1 MLTLILTGALA
12 VSGLM
17 LLLWLIHLPLRN
29 AAIVDAG
36 WAGGLALLGAL
47 YGFMGSGWAPRRAL
61 IAAIS
66 VVWGL
71 RLALYLLFTRVIG
84 QPEEGRY
91 VQLRTQW
98 GNHIALKF
106 LLFFEFQALLSLLLG
121 TPFLVAALNTRPAFS
136 FLEYAASFLWLVAM
150 IGETIADAQLN
161 AFKSNA
167 LNHGKTCR
175 VGLWRFSR
183 HPNYFFEWLI
193 WVAFALFALASPMG
207 YLALFCP
214 LLMLYFL
221 FKVTGIPATE
231 AQALRSRGEEYRRY
245 QETTSAFVPWFP
257 EKGKQ

>member
-1 MLTLILTGALA
+1 MLTLAFTGACA

-47 YGFMGSGWAPRRAL
+47 YEVMGSGWAPRRAL
-61 IAAIS
+61 IATMA
-66 VVWGL
+66 VVWGV

-91 VQLRTQW
+91 VQLRIQW
-98 GNHIALKF
+98 GKHIALKF
-106 LLFFEFQALLSLLLG
+106 LFFFEFQALLSLLLA
-121 TPFLVAALNTRPAFS
+121 TPFLLAALNARPTFS
-136 FLEYAASFLWLVAM
+136 FLDYAAALLWLVAM
-150 IGETIADAQLN
+150 TGETIADAQLN

-167 LNHGKTCR
+167 LNRGKTCS
-175 VGLWRFSR
+175 VGLWRHSR

-193 WVAFALFALASPMG
+193 WVAFALFALASPLG

-221 FKVTGIPATE
+221 FKVSGIPATE

-257 EKGKQ
+257 KKGNQ

>member
-47 YGFMGSGWAPRRAL
+47 YAVMGSGWAPRRAL
-61 IAAIS
+61 IAAMA

-98 GNHIALKF
+98 GNHVALKF
-106 LLFFEFQALLSLLLG
+106 LLFFEFQAVLVHRAGDAIPSCFTKPGAGVLL
-121 TPFLVAALNTRPAFS
+121 
-136 FLEYAASFLWLVAM
+136 
-150 IGETIADAQLN
+150 
-161 AFKSNA
+161 
-167 LNHGKTCR
+167 H
-175 VGLWRFSR
+175 
-183 HPNYFFEWLI
+183 
-193 WVAFALFALASPMG
+193 
-207 YLALFCP
+207 
-214 LLMLYFL
+214 
-221 FKVTGIPATE
+221 
-231 AQALRSRGEEYRRY
+231 
-245 QETTSAFVPWFP
+245 
-257 EKGKQ
+257 